1 MTLLTLRY
9 DLRLPDFS
17 TSSPTDRYAACL
29 EQCAWADG
37 LGFETAAISEHH
49 GVDDGFLPA
58 PLILAGAIAART
70 KKMMVMISAL
80 LVPFHEP
87 LRLAEDLAV
96 LSLISNGR
104 VGIVAGL
111 GYRDEEFEYFGIDR
125 KARVKM
131 LEESIEVLRKAWTG
145 EEFDYRGHVAKVTPP
160 PASPPM
166 ILLGGSTDKA
176 ARRAARLRLPFMPAV
191 GDPALAEVYRAACA
205 EEGFEAGWVL
215 LPSGPGFVHVTDDP
229 ERDWA
234 RLAPFAMHEART
246 YHSWQQE
253 GQRSQVHV
261 DAESV
266 EDLKVSGVYAVVT
279 PDECVELAGALGPM
293 GSLVFHPLMGGMDI
307 DLGWESLQLFAD
319 KVLPRLRP

>member
-9 DLRLPDFS
+9 DMRLPDFAAGL
-17 TSSPTDRYAACL
+17 PTDRYAACL

-37 LGFETAAISEHH
+37 LGFETCAISEHH

-58 PLILAGAIAART
+58 PLVLAGAIASRT
-70 KKMMVMISAL
+70 TKMMITVSAL
-80 LVPFHEP
+80 LVPFHDP

-111 GYRDEEFEYFGIDR
+111 GYRDEEFEFFGIDR
-125 KARVKM
+125 KVRVPL
-131 LEESIEVLRKAWTG
+131 LEEAIAVLRQAWTG
-145 EEFDYRGHVAKVTPP
+145 EEFEYDGHRARVTPKP
-160 PASPPM
+160 PSPPL

-191 GDPALAEVYRAACA
+191 GDPALADVYRRACT
-205 EEGFEAGWVL
+205 EEGFDGGWVL
-215 LPSGPGFVHVTDDP
+215 LPSGPGFVHVSDDP

-234 RLAPFAMHEART
+234 RIERFAMYEAST
-246 YHSWQQE
+246 YHSWQQD

-261 DAESV
+261 DARSV
-266 EDLKVSGVYAVVT
+266 DDLKASGVYAVVT
-279 PDECVELAGALGPM
+279 PDECVELANSLGPM

-307 DLGWESLQLFAD
+307 DLGWEGLQLFAD